1 MNNLLNHGIVEV
13 ATIIPNEIKIA
24 DPKFN
29 VDEML
34 RLLDE
39 VCEENKTGKRQTR
52 IVVYPELCITGY
64 TCHDLFN
71 QSRLIQRAY
80 EELLRFARLSN
91 KECSPLIFVGV
102 PLRKDNQLFNCAVA
116 INKGEILGVVP
127 KTFIPNYS
135 EFYEARH
142 FSSAV
147 NRIDNQIVL
156 DGKIV
161 PFNTN
166 LLIEDNTTGAIVSA
180 EVCED
185 VWVPIPPSKY
195 HCLHGA
201 NIIVNLSASNETIGK
216 TKYREDLIKMHSATS
231 NCGYIYASSSRAEST
246 TDTVF
251 SGHSLIVDNGYIVS
265 ESKFLEDIEITYGE
279 IDIERCLNDRTK
291 TKSYMTVVDR
301 QEYEHIYIETFE
313 PVTDKFISHREIS
326 ILPFVPDNIDER
338 SSEIL
343 KLQAAGLAGRLKKIN
358 CKNVVIGISGGLDST
373 LALVVAAEAFDING
387 FDKKGIHAIT
397 MPCYGTTDRTLNNA
411 KNLMKLLN
419 VTSYEINI
427 KDACEQHYKDI
438 GHDKSKLDVTFEN
451 VQARERTQVLMD
463 VSNKIGGLV
472 VGTGDLSEL
481 ALGWC
486 TYNGDQMSMYGVN
499 ASIPKTLVRGILES
513 YAKCHDDLR
522 ETLLDICDT
531 PVSPELLPPNED
543 GTIKQKTEEKIGSYV
558 IHDFTL
564 YYMLRHGFGPKKIFD
579 LYVNAKIMQDKKAGI
594 ENPVVD
600 KKALLK
606 NMEIFY
612 NRFWTQQFKRSCM
625 PDGIKVGSVSLSPRG
640 DWRMASD
647 ACQNIWLEEL
657 NELKEIYYN

>member
-1 MNNLLNHGIVEV
+1 MNNLLNHGIIGV
-13 ATIIPNEIKIA
+13 ATIIPNKIKIA
-24 DPKFN
+24 NPKFN

-34 RLLDE
+34 KLLDDVIE
-39 VCEENKTGKRQTR
+39 DNKLGKRQTR
-52 IVVYPELCITGY
+52 VVVYPELCITGY

-71 QSRLIQRAY
+71 QTALIKSAHD
-80 EELLRFARLSN
+80 EMLRFAKLSN
-91 KECSPLIFVGV
+91 KEYSPLIFIGI
-102 PLRKDNQLFNCAVA
+102 PIRKDNQLFNCAVA
-116 INKGEILGVVP
+116 IHKGKILGIVP

-135 EFYEARH
+135 EFYEGRY
-142 FSSAV
+142 FSSSI
-147 NRIDNQIVL
+147 NRL
-156 DGKIV
+156 DDEIIINGERV
-161 PFNTN
+161 PFTPNI
-166 LLIEDNTTGAIVSA
+166 LIEDTLTGAVVSS

-185 VWVPIPPSKY
+185 VWVPIPPSKH

-216 TKYREDLIKMHSATS
+216 SKYREDLVKIHSATS
-231 NCGYIYASSSRAEST
+231 NCGYVYASTSRAEST

-251 SGHSLIVDNGYIVS
+251 SGHSLIADCGVIVS

-279 IDIERCLNDRTK
+279 IDIEGCENDRIK
-291 TKSYMTVVDR
+291 TTSFMTSVDKR
-301 QEYEHIYIETFE
+301 KYEKIYIETFK
-313 PVTDKFISHREIS
+313 PLTDEFIINKEIS
-326 ILPFVPDNIDER
+326 ILPFVPSNIDER
-338 SSEIL
+338 ATEIL

-373 LALVVAAEAFDING
+373 LALIVAVESFNING
-387 FDKKGIHAIT
+387 YDKKGIHAIT

-411 KNLMKLLN
+411 RNLMEILK
-419 VTSYEINI
+419 VTSYEISI

-438 GHDKSKLDVTFEN
+438 GYDKSKLGITFEN
-451 VQARERTQVLMD
+451 VQARERTQILMD

-499 ASIPKTLVRGILES
+499 SSIPKTLVRGILES
-513 YAKCHDDLR
+513 YAKHHEILKDV
-522 ETLLDICDT
+522 LLDICDT

-558 IHDFTL
+558 IHDFVL
-564 YYMLRHGFGPKKIFD
+564 YYMMRHGFGPKKIFD
-579 LYVNAKIMQDKKAGI
+579 FYVNAKFMNEKKMGAK
-594 ENPVVD
+594 NPNVD
-600 KKALLK
+600 KEKLLK

-625 PDGIKVGSVSLSPRG
+625 PDGVKVGSVSLSPRA

-647 ACQNIWLEEL
+647 ACQKIWIDELEEL
-657 NELKEIYYN
+657 KKSKL